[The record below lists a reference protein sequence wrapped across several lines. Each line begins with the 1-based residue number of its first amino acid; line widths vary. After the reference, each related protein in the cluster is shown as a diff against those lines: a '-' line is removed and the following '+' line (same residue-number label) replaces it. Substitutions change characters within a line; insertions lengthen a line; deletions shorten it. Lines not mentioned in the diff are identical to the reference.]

1 MLSRIEP
8 LNRADSWST
17 TPFWRRALPNDY
29 LEKIFQVPFWVDDL
43 TNAARASIVR
53 GLLSGHVT
61 SDAAGGNNGQE
72 NGVVRL
78 TPETLRVLT
87 EMVAPRT
94 SPLRPDVTALQVRR
108 EELEFLERLTPPMGR
123 TPRSVKRFVNL
134 YQLMKVLRLGR
145 AHGEIQQTPSDEYLA
160 AFLLAVAEGLPTVG
174 VALMRERVKFD
185 PPTSTLQAFIQSQ
198 TPGNEEVVRLTTWLA
213 QPEQGSAWQALEL
226 SRLVSVADDVQ
237 RFLFRRVE
245 LTRPDGATAFR
256 PQLVHIV
263 QDR

>member
-1 MLSRIEP
+1 M
-8 LNRADSWST
+8 
-17 TPFWRRALPNDY
+17 LPNDY

-43 TNAARASIVR
+43 TNAGRASIVR
-53 GLLSGHVT
+53 GLLGGHVT
-61 SDAAGGNNGQE
+61 SDAGAGGNGQE

-78 TPETLRVLT
+78 TPETLRVLS

-94 SPLRPDVTALQVRR
+94 SPPRPDVTALQVRR
-108 EELEFLERLTPPMGR
+108 EELLFLERLTPLMGR

-134 YQLMKVLRLGR
+134 YQLLKVLRLGR
-145 AHGEIQQTPSDEYLA
+145 AHDNVEQTPSDEYRA

-174 VALMRERVKFD
+174 AALMRELVKFD
-185 PPTSTLQAFIQSQ
+185 PPNSTLQAFVQKQ
-198 TPGNEEVVRLTTWLA
+198 TMGNEETVRLSTWLA
-213 QPEQGSAWQALEL
+213 QPEQGSAWQQLEL
-226 SRLVSVADDVQ
+226 SQLVSVADDVQ

-245 LTRPDGATAFR
+245 LTRTDSSTAFR